1 MDALTSRPSLFDG
14 AWRGLAWL
22 GGGLAALVASAIA
35 AVLAVFF
42 TAALAVLALMGAL
55 AVGFAGLALRA
66 RRSAKATDPNVIDA
80 RRVSGNSWVAY
91 GWDQDGRKA

>member
-1 MDALTSRPSLFDG
+1 MDGLTSGPSPLAG

-22 GGGLAALVASAIA
+22 GGAMATLVASAMA
-35 AVLAVFF
+35 ALLAIFF
-42 TAALAVLALMGAL
+42 TAALAVVALMGVV

-66 RRSAKATDPNVIDA
+66 RRTANSGDPNLIEA
-80 RRVSGNSWVAY
+80 RRVGGNSWVAY

>member
-1 MDALTSRPSLFDG
+1 MDALTTRPSLFDG

-22 GGGLAALVASAIA
+22 GGALAAVVASTIA
-35 AVLAVFF
+35 AVIAVFF
-42 TAALAVLALMGAL
+42 TAALAVVALMGAL

-66 RRSAKATDPNVIDA
+66 RRSAHSGDPDVIEA
-80 RRVSGNSWVAY
+80 RRVGGNSWVAY